1 MANRVFLFHETTDN
15 FRGFQFDATV
25 VAADNWSPGFDT
37 LGGATADDA
46 YIYLLD
52 TAPATPVVRLFDS
65 AQTRQATRDIT
76 LNSSDTYSG
85 IAVTDT
91 HLVAV
96 NQTQHKL
103 EYYDLTTKAYDS
115 TKDETLPST
124 TTSILRAICRGG
136 DNLYVVR
143 GGSDNADRRIYKRTL
158 AGAAVSDWA
167 LPANTNHDTIYATRN
182 RVVAVRRATGH
193 GDQYEFDGT
202 ADTTLGPFGSGTWA
216 ASYVTFAVATV
227 AFSTSVRLTNGDY
240 QLTMTWTGGDTG
252 FAQDDLSVN
261 VGSIVRFF
269 ATGATGQYQCEVR
282 PPTTGYGEVELTI
295 RENAV
300 GEKNAETSVTVGTYD
315 NRPSVSL
322 AYSQI
327 PLRSGQRVRV
337 TAEWSESVTGFT
349 ASDVSVTDTQAFSIL
364 SVLNFQGSGTTY
376 TFDVDVPAGMGTL
389 QFYIAEDVV
398 NEDNAALTENRAFRP
413 IPSVM
418 ITFSVMEVTPGVP
431 FTVTFTWPETVT
443 NFVTSDVSVVGT
455 DITVGTFT
463 AVSGTVYRL
472 QITPGSGCQGQVT
485 VSVGADVVDEGN
497 PAAEATL
504 AAGAAVCIHTGY
516 PTRYVQAI
524 GDDDPDDVNDVPIR
538 FMWRADAAGFEKSD
552 IRVEGATLQGEL
564 ERYRDNFYEVRVRPP
579 DTGTGMYT
587 VTVKA
592 NAITGGN
599 TEVAASFN
607 WTDTVAGEELF
618 DWNTAIPNIQQG
630 PVGNQSYGPEIGFI
644 VEAKRV
650 RILTRLDSTG
660 SYANKIFT
668 LLHDGSRLTAEDLDV
683 SSTVN
688 IAPGYLNLGLSL
700 VNNLWFAHVH
710 VQVNSIQR
718 PDIYRSYWTYL
729 GSDAWQRFYPSQFGI
744 SNSDFGAFSGTY
756 QSGQQ
761 ALSADMNRW
770 GLFFPS
776 KYNSR
781 IFARNFAGMQQNI
794 TDITAG
800 APTVALGDRV
810 YVRGSVY
817 RVISNSS
824 GVAVESETLTVSPAM
839 DGDIAVYGKW
849 LYYTSGTKLYR
860 VDLEKSRAPAVR
872 ARILPQFV
880 KAGESLSLKH
890 LVNGA
895 ETLLFESGYAVPD
908 YLSIDADL
916 NVSVATGVLQDD
928 TCELVKLRAFNK
940 RAETPVAFYLVVLKE
955 RLPEWKAIETLPIDN
970 GETVNLFDLVPN
982 AKRVE
987 WKTGFTVPSGYSL
1000 TGGELTV
1007 ANQTSEAPTPIEL
1020 TAFNDEG
1027 SRDKTFSVQA
1037 RVPAAIVSSEAYRY
1051 RLLIE
1056 GIDVSGDLLAIPN
1069 IHQSLDVINPNEF
1082 VSDDASFT
1090 LRSPAGR
1097 YDGRVAGNFWDT
1109 NSLNKNGY
1117 LSEIE
1122 LWVDILD
1129 TGTVQSKLL
1138 FQGLILE
1145 VQSSLNSVN
1154 ARVNCVDR
1162 TYTLKNTPVEAVGI
1176 EKFSALRP
1184 VQETYQGEYAPEAS
1198 MLPIL
1203 RDTATVVSGS
1213 TPVPVTTYMNAP
1225 EAFAGEPTCYVTENR
1240 VLTRGGYLDDA
1251 PLLKFKTPYRRRHL
1265 TSLIKEI
1272 SEVSGFF
1279 NAKVDIRNA
1288 SPAARKHITSRGNVA
1303 FNIEQTKT
1311 VRTVVDWTHDPT
1323 NDRFYLL
1330 LSHPSVYIQDL
1341 LVMYTPA
1348 DDRYETVNVFDPGVQ
1363 VVSLT
1368 TSDFESFYILATRA
1382 NDFDRSESPDPANHN
1397 AAVFDNLD
1405 SSRETEETR
1414 ILKYV
1419 KSTGALTTF
1428 IDGDDTHPAQIGLHY
1443 MAGFENARHLRLRE
1457 GTFSE
1462 ARSTFRIHN
1471 NQLYYRYAKWGS
1483 FGVARATPG
1492 GTTAAILSA
1501 EKDDYFN
1508 YLNFDF
1514 DIAENGDVYMVY
1526 AEGTHAAATLKVQ
1539 QYDASA
1545 GSSTVIFQDTESM
1558 WLGCHEVRLH
1568 NNRLYCVL
1576 PIQRVVDGN
1585 RDIKRSASAVF
1596 AGIHVFSRYV
1606 KVLKPYDYVQLSCRS
1621 LTVHE
1626 NDLYFAEY
1634 PDASTHYAPCNPDL
1648 AGWDSDARCNVVPP
1662 NKTWL
1667 HRVVGDDETE
1677 AVVSPWYDGGQPF
1690 TATAVKMLS
1699 DGEKLHA
1706 MVRYGDKFE
1715 ISAADADAARP
1726 ENEQWLT
1733 FSADVPYYVEAIP
1746 SGSLHDA
1753 MVAFAKLGNAQLQI
1767 VADRFRFVDVDPYEA
1782 LLSTGLSDA
1791 AGQLNYKDANKAFP
1805 QSGHVL
1811 VGKEMIWYTTRTA
1824 ARLSGLTRGVGGTKA
1839 VAHSA
1844 GDRVL
1849 FLDKVI
1855 HQSSIDNP
1863 YQDINIRIDT
1873 NKFYNTVRDNSNTTA
1888 AVDRESVSR
1897 FGTRAYPLNLTLS
1910 DHQIPWRQF
1919 INAKTLNRLGPIKS
1933 IVRIQMKAAYYLD
1946 IGDVVTFAYGG
1957 EILMPIRIIDI
1968 QHTQGGGRNPRRE
1981 THIIGQ
1987 EIKPLPRV
1995 TFGNASV
2002 SDKTFT
2008 AYEAITP
2015 FTLPKAE
2022 NHKASYAYRLEGLPT
2037 GVTFDPETRAVRG
2050 LPIAYQ
2056 SAKPVRYVVT
2066 DADNP
2071 TWSDAVTFNI
2081 TVNRASL
2088 ALVGMQRDSVV
2099 PLETQIVTQLPYARG
2114 GTGLIRYA
2122 MPDLDSDFTF
2132 DPFSRQ
2138 LKGTKAAAA
2147 SLQMTYR
2154 ASDAAG
2160 ASVSDTFRFAF
2171 VDLTG
2176 SLFDDLRIDKASGT
2190 FSKILDAPSEL
2201 SGFTYQIRLT
2211 GLPEGWTFNPTT
2223 RELTGAIAAAPSD
2236 FTLNYEIAD
2245 VLTDGV
2251 ITGAFKVFKFYWL
2264 NSGVLSKAFGGSAVV
2279 YSISNYHRTS
2289 RGELRSRFAWSNVTE
2304 GSSFPIADNSAFN
2317 TGLVA
2322 HLNNGTTSFS
2332 ITGATDGANY
2342 VRNRARFKGVT
2353 ITRDG
2358 DYSR

>member
-1 MANRVFLFHETTDN
+1 M
-15 FRGFQFDATV
+15 
-25 VAADNWSPGFDT
+25 
-37 LGGATADDA
+37 
-46 YIYLLD
+46 
-52 TAPATPVVRLFDS
+52 
-65 AQTRQATRDIT
+65 
-76 LNSSDTYSG
+76 
-85 IAVTDT
+85 
-91 HLVAV
+91 
-96 NQTQHKL
+96 
-103 EYYDLTTKAYDS
+103 
-115 TKDETLPST
+115 
-124 TTSILRAICRGG
+124 
-136 DNLYVVR
+136 
-143 GGSDNADRRIYKRTL
+143 
-158 AGAAVSDWA
+158 AAVEIVFGR
-167 LPANTNHDTIYATRN
+167 TTR
-182 RVVAVRRATGH
+182 
-193 GDQYEFDGT
+193 
-202 ADTTLGPFGSGTWA
+202 
-216 ASYVTFAVATV
+216 YVTAIGTNDPADKNDFPVWFQWDAVI
-227 AFSTSVRLTNGDY
+227 S
-240 QLTMTWTGGDTG
+240 G
-252 FAQDDLSVN
+252 FN
-261 VGSIVRFF
+261 
-269 ATGATGQYQCEVR
+269 
-282 PPTTGYGEVELTI
+282 
-295 RENAV
+295 
-300 GEKNAETSVTVGTYD
+300 KND
-315 NRPSVSL
+315 
-322 AYSQI
+322 
-327 PLRSGQRVRV
+327 
-337 TAEWSESVTGFT
+337 
-349 ASDVSVTDTQAFSIL
+349 
-364 SVLNFQGSGTTY
+364 
-376 TFDVDVPAGMGTL
+376 
-389 QFYIAEDVV
+389 
-398 NEDNAALTENRAFRP
+398 
-413 IPSVM
+413 
-418 ITFSVMEVTPGVP
+418 
-431 FTVTFTWPETVT
+431 
-443 NFVTSDVSVVGT
+443 
-455 DITVGTFT
+455 
-463 AVSGTVYRL
+463 
-472 QITPGSGCQGQVT
+472 VT
-485 VSVGADVVDEGN
+485 VSD
-497 PAAEATL
+497 
-504 AAGAAVCIHTGY
+504 
-516 PTRYVQAI
+516 
-524 GDDDPDDVNDVPIR
+524 
-538 FMWRADAAGFEKSD
+538 
-552 IRVEGATLQGEL
+552 ATLQS
-564 ERYRDNFYEVRVRPP
+564 FQKVRPNIYEAILRP
-579 DTGTGMYT
+579 SDTGNGSIG
-587 VTVKA
+587 VTVRA
-592 NAITGGN
+592 NAVSEGN
-599 TEVAASFN
+599 TQTTESIPY
-607 WTDTVAGEELF
+607 TDTVAAETLF

-630 PVGNQSYGPEIGFI
+630 PVGNQRYGPEIGFI

-660 SYANKIFT
+660 GYANKIFT
-668 LLHDGSRLTAEDLDV
+668 LLHDGTRLTAEDLDV
-683 SSTVN
+683 ASVVN

-710 VQVNSIQR
+710 VQVNSVQR
-718 PDIYRSYWTYL
+718 PDIYRSYWTHV

-781 IFARNFAGMQQNI
+781 IFARNFAGRQQNI

-824 GVAVESETLTVSPAM
+824 GVAVDTETLTVSPAM

-860 VDLEKSRAPAVR
+860 VDLEKFRAPTVR
-872 ARILPQFV
+872 ARILPQFI

-916 NVSVATGVLQDD
+916 NLSVATGVLQED

-940 RAETPVAFYLVVLKE
+940 RADTPVAFYLVVRKE
-955 RLPEWKAIETLPIDN
+955 RLPEWKAIETLPVDN

-982 AKRVE
+982 AKRIE
-987 WKTGFTVPSGYSL
+987 WKSGFTVPSGYSL
-1000 TGGELTV
+1000 TGGKLTV
-1007 ANQTSEAPTPIEL
+1007 ANQTSEARTSIEL

-1051 RLLIE
+1051 RLLVE

-1109 NSLNKNGY
+1109 HSLNKNGY

-1198 MLPIL
+1198 ILPIL

-1213 TPVPVTTYMNAP
+1213 TSVPVTTYMNAP

-1279 NAKVDIRNA
+1279 NAKVDIRGA

-1303 FNIEQTKT
+1303 FNIEQTQT

-1348 DDRYETVNVFDPGVQ
+1348 DDRYKTLKTFDSGVQ

-1382 NDFDRSESPDPANHN
+1382 NAFDRIESPDPANHN

-1414 ILKYV
+1414 VLKYEL
-1419 KSTGALTTF
+1419 SRDTLSTF
-1428 IDGDDTHPAQIGLHY
+1428 IDGDDDYPAQIGLHY

-1471 NQLYYRYAKWGS
+1471 NQLYYRYATWNT

-1492 GTTAAILSA
+1492 GTTTVILSA
-1501 EKDDYFN
+1501 KRDDYFN

-1526 AEGTHAAATLKVQ
+1526 AEGTHTAATLKVQ
-1539 QYDASA
+1539 QYDASD
-1545 GSSTVIFQDTESM
+1545 GSSAVIFQDTGAM
-1558 WLGCHEVRLH
+1558 WLGCHEVQLH

-1576 PIQRVVDGN
+1576 PIQQVVDGK
-1585 RDIKRSASAVF
+1585 RDIKRSANAVF
-1596 AGIHVFSRYV
+1596 AGIHALSRYV
-1606 KVLKPYDYVQLSCRS
+1606 KVLKQYDYVQLSCRS

-1648 AGWDSDARCNVVPP
+1648 AGWDSDAKCNVVPP

-1667 HRVVGDDETE
+1667 HRVVGDAQTE
-1677 AVVSPWYDGGQPF
+1677 AVVSPWYDGQPF
-1690 TATAVKMLS
+1690 NATAVKMLS

-1706 MVRYGDKFE
+1706 IVRYGDKFE
-1715 ISAADADAARP
+1715 ISAVDADAARA

-1733 FSADVPYYVEAIP
+1733 FGADVPYYVEAIP

-1767 VADRFRFVDVDPYEA
+1767 VADRFRFVDIDPYEA
-1782 LLSTGLSDA
+1782 LLTTGLSDA

-1805 QSGHVL
+1805 PSGHVL
-1811 VGKEMIWYTTRTA
+1811 VGQEMIRYTTRTA

-1839 VAHSA
+1839 VAHRT
-1844 GDRVL
+1844 GERVL

-1863 YQDINIRIDT
+1863 YEDINIRIDT
-1873 NKFYNTVRDNSNTTA
+1873 NKFYNTVRDNNNTTA

-1897 FGTRAYPLNLTLS
+1897 FGTRAYRLNLTLS

-1968 QHTQGGGRNPRRE
+1968 QHTQGGGRHPRRE

-2015 FTLPKAE
+2015 FTLPEAE

-2037 GVTFDPETRAVRG
+2037 GVTFDPETREVRG

-2056 SAKPVRYVVT
+2056 SAKPVRYIVT

-2088 ALVGMQRDSVV
+2088 AFVGMQADRVV
-2099 PLETQIVTQLPYARG
+2099 ALDTPIDFVLPYARG
-2114 GTGLIRYA
+2114 GSGLINYA
-2122 MPDLDSDFTF
+2122 IPSLDSDFTF
-2132 DPFSRQ
+2132 DPFARR
-2138 LKGTKAAAA
+2138 LKGTKSEAARVQ
-2147 SLQMTYR
+2147 LTYR
-2154 ASDAAG
+2154 ATDGAG
-2160 ASVSDTFRFAF
+2160 TVVSDQILLRFVSTKTVSFRN
-2171 VDLTG
+2171 
-2176 SLFDDLRIDKASGT
+2176 LRIDRASGT
-2190 FSKILDAPSEL
+2190 FSQILAAPSEL
-2201 SGFTYQIRLT
+2201 TGFTYEIQLS
-2211 GLPEGWTFNPTT
+2211 GLPSGWTFNPTT
-2223 RELTGAIAAAPSD
+2223 RELRGDIRSAPSS
-2236 FTLNYEIAD
+2236 FRVNYEIHG
-2245 VLTDGV
+2245 VLFEGV
-2251 ITGAFKVFKFYWL
+2251 ISGAFDVFKFYWL

-2304 GSSFPIADNSAFN
+2304 RSRFPIADNSAFN

-2322 HLNNGTTSFS
+2322 YLNKGTTSFS

-2358 DYSR
+2358 NYSR